1 MLKRISLVIAGLLI
15 VSFAA
20 LSLLAGGPRNL
31 YGLVRFA
38 LPHMSQGELR
48 VGDTAPDV
56 QIAVLDGRSTFH
68 LHERIGQRP
77 LVLIFG
83 SYT

>member
-1 MLKRISLVIAGLLI
+1 MLKKILLVILGLLV

-20 LSLLAGGPRNL
+20 LSLLLGGARNL
-31 YGLVRFA
+31 YGLARFA
-38 LPHMSQGELR
+38 VPHMSRGELR

-56 QIAVLDGRSTFH
+56 QITALDGRSTFH
-68 LHERIGQRP
+68 LRERIGRKP